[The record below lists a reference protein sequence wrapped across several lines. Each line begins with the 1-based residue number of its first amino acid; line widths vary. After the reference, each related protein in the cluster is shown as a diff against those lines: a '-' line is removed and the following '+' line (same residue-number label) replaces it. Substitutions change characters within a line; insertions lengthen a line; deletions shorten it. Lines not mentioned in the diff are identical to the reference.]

1 MYVCIY
7 HNESSHLL
15 NDCAAARTDS
25 LLQIL
30 PVSPALLYSG
40 VPTTIN
46 LACMT
51 RSNQGNYHQK
61 VL

>member
-1 MYVCIY
+1 MYVYITT
-7 HNESSHLL
+7 NPRTF
-15 NDCAAARTDS
+15 NDCAATRTDF

-46 LACMT
+46 LDA
-51 RSNQGNYHQK
+51 
-61 VL
+61 